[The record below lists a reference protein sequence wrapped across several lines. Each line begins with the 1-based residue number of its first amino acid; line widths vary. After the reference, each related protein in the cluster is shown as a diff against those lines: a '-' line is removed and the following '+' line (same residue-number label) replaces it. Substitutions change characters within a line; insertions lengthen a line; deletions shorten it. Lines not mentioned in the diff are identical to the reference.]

1 MQENMTS
8 SKEPLANKEP
18 SAGEE
23 PSANKQPAAN
33 KYTGG
38 LLSSKRFLPLF
49 VTQFFSALNDNVYKQ
64 SVLLLLIFQAAS
76 VADGALYSNL
86 AAGLF
91 ILPFFLFSG
100 MAGQLAEKTE
110 KSKLI
115 RIVKLCEMPIMV
127 VGAISIMTELTWLML
142 VTVFLMGLQS
152 TFFGPLKYSILP
164 QHVARNELTK
174 ANGLVESGTFVAILL
189 GTVFGTYYITQE
201 AGPTYISIAILCL
214 AAIGYVCSRFIP
226 ISEANDPSLKFTFNI
241 VSSTKSV
248 FAALNSQTE
257 SVRKSV
263 IGISWFWLIG
273 AIILTALPNY
283 VKHVMGG
290 DELVVTSAL
299 VVFSLSIAIGSL
311 LCEKLSRSRIEL
323 GIVPF
328 GAILITIFLYL
339 LSQEP
344 AITAYK
350 VPSEALLTISQVMNT
365 GDMVWHLVWMAG
377 IGIAAGFYT
386 VPLYALIQ
394 QRTNEKSR
402 SRVIAANNV
411 LNALFM
417 VGSATLSIVTL
428 SVFEWSI
435 PQLMLLLAGLNLL
448 ISIYI
453 YTKVPEF
460 FLRFVI
466 YILAICMYRVRTNGE
481 SNIPEEGAAVVIG
494 NHVSFVDW
502 MFILAAS
509 PRPIRFVV
517 FAPIYNSLALNWL
530 FKMAKAIP
538 IDGEKANPKAFKKA
552 FDDVAQALERGELV
566 GIFPEGK
573 LTDDGS
579 IDTFRRGIEK
589 IIERSPVPVI
599 PLHLGGL
606 WGSMF
611 SRKTK
616 WRLPRLRWS
625 LVSVSVGEPVMAKD
639 VTADDL
645 RERVA
650 GLKRVHSPE
659 VD

>member
-1 MQENMTS
+1 MQN
-8 SKEPLANKEP
+8 NKKHP
-18 SAGEE
+18 SA
-23 PSANKQPAAN
+23 
-33 KYTGG
+33 
-38 LLSSKRFLPLF
+38 LLNSKRFLPLF
-49 VTQFFSALNDNVYKQ
+49 VTQFLSAINDNVYKQ
-64 SVLLLLIFQAAS
+64 SVLILLVFQAATL
-76 VADGALYSNL
+76 ADGALYSNI

-115 RIVKLCEMPIMV
+115 RLVKLCEIPIMV
-127 VGAISIMTELTWLML
+127 IGAASILTQQVWLML
-142 VTVFLMGLQS
+142 ATIFFMGLQS

-164 QHVARNELTK
+164 QHVAPNELTK

-189 GTVFGTYYITQE
+189 GTIFGTYFITQTM
-201 AGPTYISIAILCL
+201 GPVVISIAVLVL
-214 AAIGYVCSRFIP
+214 ATLGYFSSRFIP
-226 ISEANDPSLKFTFNI
+226 VSEANEPNLHFTYNI
-241 VSSTKSV
+241 FSSTKNV
-248 FAALNSQTE
+248 FKALNAQTE
-257 SVRKSV
+257 SVGKSV
-263 IGISWFWLIG
+263 LGISWFWLIG

-328 GAILITIFLYL
+328 GAILITLFLYL

-344 AITAYK
+344 AIETYIT
-350 VPSEALLTISQVMNT
+350 PSQNLLTLKQVLNT
-365 GDMVWHLVWMAG
+365 GDMIWHFIWMAG
-377 IGIAAGFYT
+377 IGIASGFYT

-394 QRTNEKSR
+394 QRTKESSR

-417 VGSATLSIVTL
+417 VGSAILSIITL
-428 SVFEWSI
+428 SVLKWHISS
-435 PQLMLLLAGLNLL
+435 LLLLLAGLNLL

-460 FLRFVI
+460 FLRFII
-466 YILAICMYRVRTNGE
+466 YILAICMYRVRTKGE
-481 SNIPEEGAAVVIG
+481 VNIPSVGAAVIVS

-509 PRPIRFVV
+509 PRPIRFMV
-517 FAPIYNSLALNWL
+517 FAPIYYSPALHWL

-538 IDGEKANPKAFKKA
+538 INSEKTNPEAFKKA
-552 FDDVAQALERGELV
+552 FDDVASALERGELV

-573 LTDDGS
+573 LTSDGS
-579 IDTFRRGIEK
+579 IDMFRRGIER

-599 PLHLGGL
+599 PVHLGGL

-611 SRKTK
+611 SRKAK
-616 WRLPRLRWS
+616 WQLPRLKYS
-625 LVSVSVGEPVMAKD
+625 LVSVTAGEPIAAD
-639 VTADDL
+639 NVTADNL
-645 RERVA
+645 REQVLA
-650 GLKRVHSPE
+650 LKALHSK
-659 VD
+659 DID

>member
-1 MQENMTS
+1 M
-8 SKEPLANKEP
+8 KE
-18 SAGEE
+18 
-23 PSANKQPAAN
+23 NKQQFQ
-33 KYTGG
+33 GS
-38 LLSSKRFLPLF
+38 LLGSKRFLPLF

-64 SVLLLLIFQAAS
+64 SILLILIFQAAT
-76 VADGALYSNL
+76 VADGAFYSNL

-100 MAGQLAEKTE
+100 MAGQIAEKLE

-115 RIVKLCEMPIMV
+115 SIVKFCEIPIMLVGV
-127 VGAISIMTELTWLML
+127 VSILTEQVWLML
-142 VTVFLMGLQS
+142 GTVFLMGLQS

-164 QHVARNELTK
+164 QHVAPNELTK

-189 GTVFGTYYITQE
+189 GTVFGTYYITQA
-201 AGPTYISIAILCL
+201 AGPIYISIAIVSL
-214 AAIGYVCSRFIP
+214 AVIGFLSSRFIP
-226 ISEANDPSLKFTFNI
+226 KSAANDANLK
-241 VSSTKSV
+241 VSINPITSTKSV
-248 FAALNSQTE
+248 FNALNAQTE
-257 SVRKSV
+257 SVGKSV
-263 IGISWFWLIG
+263 LGISWFWLIG
-273 AIILTALPNY
+273 AVILTALPNY

-290 DELVVTSAL
+290 DELVVTAAL
-299 VVFSLSIAIGSL
+299 VVFSLSIALGSL

-328 GAILITIFLYL
+328 GALLITLFLYL

-344 AITAYK
+344 GIESYRL
-350 VPSEALLTISQVMNT
+350 VNELQLTLEQVINT
-365 GDMVWHLVWMAG
+365 GDMLWHFVWMAG

-394 QRTNEKSR
+394 QRTHSDSR

-417 VGSATLSIVTL
+417 VGSAVLSIVTL
-428 SVFEWSI
+428 TLLHWDIS
-435 PQLMLLLAGLNLL
+435 QLLLLLAGLNLL
-448 ISIYI
+448 ISLYI

-460 FLRFVI
+460 FLRFII
-466 YILAICMYRVRTNGE
+466 YILAICMYRVRTKGQL
-481 SNIPEEGAAVVIG
+481 NIPDEGAAVLVS

-517 FAPIYNSLALNWL
+517 FAPIYYSPALNWL

-538 IDGEKANPKAFKKA
+538 IDSQKSNPKAFNKA
-552 FDDVAQALERGELV
+552 FDDIAQALERGELV

-573 LTDDGS
+573 LSGDGEV
-579 IDTFRRGIEK
+579 DVFRRGIEK
-589 IIERSPVPVI
+589 IIQRTPVPVI
-599 PLHLGGL
+599 PVHLDGL

-616 WRLPRLRWS
+616 WRLPRPKWS
-625 LVSVSVGEPVMAKD
+625 LVSVTIGEPVAPES
-639 VTADDL
+639 VSADDL
-645 RERVA
+645 RDRVLA
-650 GLKRVHSPE
+650 LK
-659 VD
+659 

>member
-1 MQENMTS
+1 
-8 SKEPLANKEP
+8 
-18 SAGEE
+18 
-23 PSANKQPAAN
+23 
-33 KYTGG
+33 
-38 LLSSKRFLPLF
+38 
-49 VTQFFSALNDNVYKQ
+49 
-64 SVLLLLIFQAAS
+64 
-76 VADGALYSNL
+76 
-86 AAGLF
+86 
-91 ILPFFLFSG
+91 
-100 MAGQLAEKTE
+100 
-110 KSKLI
+110 
-115 RIVKLCEMPIMV
+115 
-127 VGAISIMTELTWLML
+127 
-142 VTVFLMGLQS
+142 
-152 TFFGPLKYSILP
+152 
-164 QHVARNELTK
+164 
-174 ANGLVESGTFVAILL
+174 
-189 GTVFGTYYITQE
+189 
-201 AGPTYISIAILCL
+201 
-214 AAIGYVCSRFIP
+214 
-226 ISEANDPSLKFTFNI
+226 
-241 VSSTKSV
+241 
-248 FAALNSQTE
+248 
-257 SVRKSV
+257 
-263 IGISWFWLIG
+263 
-273 AIILTALPNY
+273 
-283 VKHVMGG
+283 MGG

-344 AITAYK
+344 AITAYNQ
-350 VPSEALLTISQVMNT
+350 PTELLLTLSQVLDT
-365 GDMVWHLVWMAG
+365 GDMLWHLVWMGA

-394 QRTNEKSR
+394 QRTTEDRR

-417 VGSATLSIVTL
+417 VGSAILSILTLSI
-428 SVFEWSI
+428 FEWSI
-435 PQLMLLLAGLNLL
+435 PQLLLLLAGLNLL

-466 YILAICMYRVRTNGE
+466 YILAICMYRVRTNGDK
-481 SNIPEEGAAVVIG
+481 NIPEEGPAVIIG

-517 FAPIYNSLALNWL
+517 FAPIYHSLALHWL

-552 FDDVAQALERGELV
+552 FDDVAQALEQGELV

-589 IIERSPVPVI
+589 IIERTPVPVI

-616 WRLPRLRWS
+616 WRLPRLKWS
-625 LVSVSVGEPVMAKD
+625 LVSVSLGEPVAAEK
-639 VTADDL
+639 VKADDL
-645 RERVA
+645 REQVIK
-650 GLKRVHSPE
+650 LKQRYSSGS
-659 VD
+659 D

>member
-1 MQENMTS
+1 MRKSIQSN
-8 SKEPLANKEP
+8 KDLALL
-18 SAGEE
+18 
-23 PSANKQPAAN
+23 N
-33 KYTGG
+33 KYSGS
-38 LLSSKRFLPLF
+38 LLSGSRFLPLF

-64 SVLLLLIFQAAS
+64 AVLLLLVFQAAS

-115 RIVKLCEMPIMV
+115 RVVKLFEIPIMV
-127 VGAISIMTELTWLML
+127 VGAISIMTQLIWLML

-164 QHVARNELTK
+164 QHVAPHELTK

-214 AAIGYVCSRFIP
+214 AVIGYLCSRFIP
-226 ISEANDPSLKFTFNI
+226 ISEANDRSLKFTFNI
-241 VSSTKSV
+241 FSSTKSV
-248 FAALNSQTE
+248 FSELNSQSE

-283 VKHVMGG
+283 VKYVLGG
-290 DELVVTSAL
+290 DELVVTTAL
-299 VVFSLSIAIGSL
+299 VVFSLSIALGSL
-311 LCEKLSRSRIEL
+311 LCDKLSRSRIEL

-328 GAILITIFLYL
+328 GAILITVFLYL

-344 AITAYK
+344 AITAYS
-350 VPSEALLTISQVMNT
+350 VPTETLLTLRQVIDT
-365 GDMVWHLVWMAG
+365 GDMIWHLIWMAG
-377 IGIAAGFYT
+377 IGISAGFYT

-417 VGSATLSIVTL
+417 VGSALLSIVTL
-428 SVFEWSI
+428 SIFEWSI
-435 PQLMLLLAGLNLL
+435 SQLMLLLAGLNFLV
-448 ISIYI
+448 SIYI

-466 YILAICMYRVRTNGE
+466 YMLAICMYRVRTRGE
-481 SNIPEEGAAVVIG
+481 KNIPEEGAAVLVG

-509 PRPIRFVV
+509 PRLVRFVV
-517 FAPIYNSLALNWL
+517 FAPIYYSPALHWL
-530 FKMAKAIP
+530 FKVAKAIP
-538 IDGEKANPKAFKKA
+538 IESEKTNPKVFEKAL
-552 FDDVAQALERGELV
+552 DDIAEALKRGELV

-573 LTDDGS
+573 LSADGS
-579 IDTFRRGIEK
+579 IDVFRQGVET
-589 IIERSPVPVI
+589 IIKRTPVPVI
-599 PLHLGGL
+599 PVHLSGL

-625 LVSVSVGEPVMAKD
+625 LVSISIGEQVKAED

-645 RERVA
+645 R
-650 GLKRVHSPE
+650 KRVQALKNAHSPGL
-659 VD
+659 DQG

>member
-1 MQENMTS
+1 M
-8 SKEPLANKEP
+8 
-18 SAGEE
+18 
-23 PSANKQPAAN
+23 
-33 KYTGG
+33 
-38 LLSSKRFLPLF
+38 
-49 VTQFFSALNDNVYKQ
+49 
-64 SVLLLLIFQAAS
+64 LI
-76 VADGALYSNL
+76 
-86 AAGLF
+86 
-91 ILPFFLFSG
+91 
-100 MAGQLAEKTE
+100 
-110 KSKLI
+110 
-115 RIVKLCEMPIMV
+115 
-127 VGAISIMTELTWLML
+127 GAISIMTHLVWLML
-142 VTVFLMGLQS
+142 LTVFFMGLQS

-189 GTVFGTYYITQE
+189 GTIFGTYYITKE
-201 AGPTYISIAILCL
+201 AGPTYISIAVLCL
-214 AAIGYVCSRFIP
+214 AAIGYWCSRFIP
-226 ISEANDPSLKFTFNI
+226 LSEANDPSLRFTYNI
-241 VSSTKSV
+241 FSSTKSV
-248 FAALNSQTE
+248 FKALNSQTE

-273 AIILTALPNY
+273 AIILTSLPNY

-328 GAILITIFLYL
+328 GALLITLFLFL

-344 AITAYK
+344 NINAYLP
-350 VPSEALLTISQVMNT
+350 PSDTLLTFSQVIET
-365 GDMVWHLVWMAG
+365 GDMLWHLVWMGA

-394 QRTNEKSR
+394 QRTREDSR
-402 SRVIAANNV
+402 SRIIAANNV

-417 VGSATLSIVTL
+417 VVSAILSIVTL
-428 SVFEWSI
+428 SILEWSI
-435 PQLMLLLAGLNLL
+435 SQLLLLLAGLNLL

-466 YILAICMYRVRTNGE
+466 YLLAICMYRVRTFGE
-481 SNIPEEGAAVVIG
+481 KHIPDEGAAVVVG

-517 FAPIYNSLALNWL
+517 FAPIYYSPALHWL

-552 FDDVAQALERGELV
+552 FDDVANALENGELV

-573 LTDDGS
+573 LSSDGS
-579 IDTFRRGIEK
+579 TDAFRRGIEK
-589 IIERSPVPVI
+589 IIERTPVPVI

-625 LVSVSVGEPVMAKD
+625 LVSVAVGEAVDAKD
-639 VTADDL
+639 VKADDL
-645 RERVA
+645 RERVLA
-650 GLKRVHSPE
+650 LKQQYSPHS
-659 VD
+659 D